1 MIGGPHASAAR
12 PPTDE
17 FQSEGCFT
25 RQSGG
30 GGQVI
35 LATTPVVIG
44 GGTAQ
49 LGRPP
54 VVICRDGQRAEF
66 GVDNLRGAPELFAA
80 IASRGGKAPSDGDRK
95 GR

>member
-1 MIGGPHASAAR
+1 M
-12 PPTDE
+12 
-17 FQSEGCFT
+17 
-25 RQSGG
+25 
-30 GGQVI
+30 
-35 LATTPVVIG
+35 
-44 GGTAQ
+44 
-49 LGRPP
+49 GRPP